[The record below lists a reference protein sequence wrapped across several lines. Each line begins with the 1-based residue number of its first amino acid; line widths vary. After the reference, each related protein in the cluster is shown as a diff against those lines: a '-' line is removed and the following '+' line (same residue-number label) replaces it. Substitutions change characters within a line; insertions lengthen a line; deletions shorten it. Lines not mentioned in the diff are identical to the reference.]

1 MSGIQFGLL
10 MFGFMLML
18 MAFRIHIAIAMIV
31 TGVIGYA
38 TLAGWDPLL
47 AHLKNSAYGRYSN
60 YELSVIPL
68 YLMMGTFAA
77 RGGLSKSL
85 FDAAAVFIG
94 HWRGG
99 LAMSAVGACAGF
111 GAICGSSLATA
122 AAMGR
127 VALPELRR
135 HGYSPRLATGTLA
148 AGGTLGILIPPSVP
162 LVVYAM
168 LAEQNIAKLY
178 AAAIIPG
185 IVAMIGYMITIRI
198 VTRLKPDAGPAGP
211 RASWRERW
219 RALMDVWPVASIF
232 FLVIGGIYLGW
243 FTPTEAAAVGAALA
257 GVAAFL
263 RGGLDGKKFIECLL
277 FTAESS
283 AMIFFILLG
292 ADTLNSFL
300 ALSQMPAELSTWV
313 QDLGLSPFLVILTII
328 IIYIVLG
335 CVMDSLSMLLLT
347 IPILLPVVLG
357 LDIWGLD
364 ATSKAIWF
372 GILALTVVEI
382 GLIHPPVG
390 MNIYIINSLARDVP
404 LMETVKGVLPFLGSD
419 MVRILL
425 LIIFP
430 SISLWLVS
438 MIK

>member
-1 MSGIQFGLL
+1 MTGTQLGLL
-10 MFGFMLML
+10 MLGFMLFM
-18 MAFRIHIAIAMIV
+18 MASRIHIAISMMVAGI
-31 TGVIGYA
+31 IGYA

-47 AHLKNSAYGRYSN
+47 AHFKNSPYARYSN

-68 YLMMGTFAA
+68 YLLMGAFAA
-77 RGGLSKSL
+77 RGGLSKAL
-85 FDAAAVFIG
+85 FDAAAKFIG

-111 GAICGSSLATA
+111 GAVCGSSLATA
-122 AAMGR
+122 ATMGR

-135 HGYSPRLATGTLA
+135 YGYSPRLATGTLA

-185 IVAMIGYMITIRI
+185 IIATIGYMITIVI
-198 VTRLKPDAGPAGP
+198 VTRLNPAAGPAAP
-211 RASWRERW
+211 RSSWRERW
-219 RALMDVWPVASIF
+219 RAVINVWPVASIF

-257 GVAAFL
+257 GIAAFS
-263 RGGLDGKKFIECLL
+263 RGGLDRKEFVQCLL
-277 FTAESS
+277 STAESS
-283 AMIFFILLG
+283 AMIFLILLG

-300 ALSQMPAELSTWV
+300 ALSQMPAELSAWV
-313 QDLGLSPFLVILTII
+313 QGLGISPLLVIVTII
-328 IIYIVLG
+328 VIYIILG

-357 LDIWGLD
+357 IDIWGLD
-364 ATSKAIWF
+364 ETSKAIWF

-419 MVRILL
+419 FVRITF
-425 LIIFP
+425 LILFP
-430 SISLWLVS
+430 SISLWLVGMVS
-438 MIK
+438 

>member
-1 MSGIQFGLL
+1 MTGTQLGLL
-10 MFGFMLML
+10 MLGLML
-18 MAFRIHIAIAMIV
+18 VLMASRVHIAIAMMVSGI
-31 TGVIGYA
+31 IGYV
-38 TLAGWDPLL
+38 TLAGWAPLL
-47 AHLKNSAYGRYSN
+47 AHFKNSAYARYSN

-68 YLMMGTFAA
+68 YLLMGTFAA

-85 FDAAAVFIG
+85 FDAAAKFIG

-122 AAMGR
+122 ATMGR

-178 AAAIIPG
+178 AAAMIPG
-185 IVAMIGYMITIRI
+185 LIATLGYMITIMI
-198 VTRLKPDAGPAGP
+198 VTRLNPAAGPSAP
-211 RASWRERW
+211 RASWSERW
-219 RALMDVWPVASIF
+219 RAVVNVWPVASIF

-257 GVAAFL
+257 GIAALL
-263 RGGLDGKKFIECLL
+263 RGGLDKKEFIECLL
-277 FTAESS
+277 STAESS

-292 ADTLNSFL
+292 ADMLNSFL

-313 QDLGLSPFLVILTII
+313 RGLGVSPFLVIVTII
-328 IIYIVLG
+328 VIYIILG

-347 IPILLPVVLG
+347 IPILVPVVLG

-364 ATSKAIWF
+364 ETSKAIWF

-404 LMETVKGVLPFLGSD
+404 LMETVKGVIPFLCSD
-419 MVRILL
+419 MVRTAL

-438 MIK
+438 LVK

>member
-1 MSGIQFGLL
+1 MTGIQFGLL
-10 MFGFMLML
+10 MFGFMLLL
-18 MAFRIHIAIAMIV
+18 MAWRIHIAVAMIV
-31 TGVIGYA
+31 TGIIGYV
-38 TLAGWDPLL
+38 TFAGWDPLL
-47 AHLKNSAYGRYSN
+47 AHLKNSAYARYSN

-68 YLMMGTFAA
+68 YLLMGTFAA

-85 FDAAAVFIG
+85 FDAAARFIG

-122 AAMGR
+122 ATMGR

-135 HGYSPRLATGTLA
+135 YGYSPRLATGTLA

-185 IVAMIGYMITIRI
+185 IVAMIGYMITIMI
-198 VTRLKPDAGPAGP
+198 VTRVSPEAGPSAA
-211 RASWRERW
+211 RASWHERW
-219 RALMDVWPVASIF
+219 RALVNVWPVASIF

-257 GVAAFL
+257 GAAAFF
-263 RGGLDGKKFIECLL
+263 RGGLDGKQFIDSLL
-277 FTAESS
+277 STAEST

-300 ALSQMPAELSTWV
+300 ALSQMPAELSAWV
-313 QDLGLSPFLVILTII
+313 QGLGIPPFFVMVTII
-328 IIYIVLG
+328 IIYIILG

-357 LDIWGLD
+357 LDFWGLD
-364 ATSKAIWF
+364 GASKAIWF

-390 MNIYIINSLARDVP
+390 MNIYIINSLAKDVP

-419 MVRILL
+419 LVRVTL
-425 LIIFP
+425 LIAFP

-438 MIK
+438 IIT

>member
-10 MFGFMLML
+10 MFGFMLCL

-38 TLAGWDPLL
+38 TLAGWDPLF

-68 YLMMGTFAA
+68 YLLMGTFAA

-198 VTRLKPDAGPAGP
+198 VTRIKPESGPAGP
-211 RASWRERW
+211 RVPWRDRG
-219 RALMDVWPVASIF
+219 RAVIDVWPVLAIF

-257 GVAAFL
+257 GVAAYL
-263 RGGLDGKKFIECLL
+263 RGGLDRKKFVECLL

-300 ALSQMPAELSTWV
+300 ALSQMPAEMSAWV
-313 QDLGLSPFLVILTII
+313 QGLGISPFLVILTII
-328 IIYIVLG
+328 LIYIILG

>member
-1 MSGIQFGLL
+1 MTGTQLGLL
-10 MFGFMLML
+10 ILGLML
-18 MAFRIHIAIAMIV
+18 LLMAARVHIAIAMMVAGIV
-31 TGVIGYA
+31 GYA
-38 TLAGWDPLL
+38 TLAGWSPLL
-47 AHLKNSAYGRYSN
+47 AHFKNSAYARYSN

-68 YLMMGTFAA
+68 YLLMGAFAA

-85 FDAAAVFIG
+85 FDAAAKFIG

-99 LAMSAVGACAGF
+99 LAMSAIGACAGF

-122 AAMGR
+122 ATMGR

-135 HGYSPRLATGTLA
+135 YGYSPRLATGTLA
-148 AGGTLGILIPPSVP
+148 AGGTLGILIPPSVA

-168 LAEQNIAKLY
+168 LSEQNIAKLY
-178 AAAIIPG
+178 AAAMIPG
-185 IVAMIGYMITIRI
+185 LVATIGYMLTIRL
-198 VTRLKPDAGPAGP
+198 VTRFNPAAGPSAP
-211 RASWRERW
+211 RASWPERW
-219 RALMDVWPVASIF
+219 RAIVNVWPVASIF

-257 GVAAFL
+257 GVAAFV
-263 RGGLDGKKFIECLL
+263 RGGLNGKEFVECLL
-277 FTAESS
+277 STAESS

-300 ALSQMPAELSTWV
+300 ALSQMPAELSAWV
-313 QDLGLSPFLVILTII
+313 RGLGVSPFLVLITII
-328 IIYIVLG
+328 LIYIVLG

-347 IPILLPVVLG
+347 IPILLPIVLG
-357 LDIWGLD
+357 LDFWGMD
-364 ATSKAIWF
+364 ETSKAIWF

-419 MVRILL
+419 FVRITL
-425 LIIFP
+425 LILFP
-430 SISLWLVS
+430 SISLWLVKLVS
-438 MIK
+438 

>member
-1 MSGIQFGLL
+1 MTGTQLGLL
-10 MFGFMLML
+10 MLGLML
-18 MAFRIHIAIAMIV
+18 LLMASRIHIAIAMIFA
-31 TGVIGYA
+31 GIIGYVA
-38 TLAGWDPLL
+38 LAGWAPLL
-47 AHLKNSAYGRYSN
+47 AHLKNSAYARYSN

-68 YLMMGTFAA
+68 YLLMGAFAG

-85 FDAAAVFIG
+85 FDAAAKFIG

-122 AAMGR
+122 ATMGR

-135 HGYSPRLATGTLA
+135 YGYSDRLATGSLA

-178 AAAIIPG
+178 AAAMIPG
-185 IVAMIGYMITIRI
+185 IIATIGYMITIAI
-198 VTRLKPDAGPAGP
+198 VTRLNPASGPPAA
-211 RASWRERW
+211 RASWGERW
-219 RALMDVWPVASIF
+219 RAIVNVWPVASIF

-243 FTPTEAAAVGAALA
+243 FTPTEAAAVGATLA
-257 GVAAFL
+257 GIAAIL
-263 RGGLDGKKFIECLL
+263 RGGLNLKEFIDCLL
-277 FTAESS
+277 STAESS

-300 ALSQMPAELSTWV
+300 ALSQMPAELSAWV
-313 QDLGLSPFLVILTII
+313 QGLGVSPFLVIVTII
-328 IIYIVLG
+328 IVYIILG

-419 MVRILL
+419 LVRTTL
-425 LIIFP
+425 LIVFP

-438 MIK
+438 KIS

>member
-1 MSGIQFGLL
+1 MTGTQLGLL
-10 MFGFMLML
+10 MLGLML
-18 MAFRIHIAIAMIV
+18 TLMALRVHIAIAMMIAGI
-31 TGVIGYA
+31 TGYA

-47 AHLKNSAYGRYSN
+47 AHFKNSAYARYSN

-68 YLMMGTFAA
+68 YLLMGTFAA

-85 FDAAAVFIG
+85 FDAAATFIG

-99 LAMSAVGACAGF
+99 LAMSAIGACAGF

-122 AAMGR
+122 ATMGR

-148 AGGTLGILIPPSVP
+148 AGGTLGILIPPSVA

-168 LAEQNIAKLY
+168 LSEQNIAKLY
-178 AAAIIPG
+178 AAAMIPG
-185 IVAMIGYMITIRI
+185 LIATIGYMLTIRI
-198 VTRLKPDAGPAGP
+198 VTRLDPASGPSAP
-211 RASWRERW
+211 RASWSQRW
-219 RALMDVWPVASIF
+219 RAVVNVWPVASIF

-257 GVAAFL
+257 GIAAFL
-263 RGGLDGKKFIECLL
+263 RGGLNGKEFVECLL
-277 FTAESS
+277 STAESS

-300 ALSQMPAELSTWV
+300 ALSQMPAELSAWV
-313 QDLGLSPFLVILTII
+313 RGLGVSPFFVIVTII
-328 IIYIVLG
+328 IIYIILG

-347 IPILLPVVLG
+347 IPILLPIVLG

-364 ATSKAIWF
+364 ETSKAIWF

-390 MNIYIINSLARDVP
+390 MNIYIINSIARDVP

-419 MVRILL
+419 LVRITL
-425 LIIFP
+425 LILFP
-430 SISLWLVS
+430 SISLWLVK
-438 MIK
+438 MVT